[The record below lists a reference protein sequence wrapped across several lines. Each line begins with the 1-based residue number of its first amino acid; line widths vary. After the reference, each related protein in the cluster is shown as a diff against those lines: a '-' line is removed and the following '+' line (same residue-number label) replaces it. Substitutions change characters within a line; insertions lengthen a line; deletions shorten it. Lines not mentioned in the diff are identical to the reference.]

1 MNTEKCPHANY
12 VMIHCPNWKGSD
24 GKFELLSSV
33 KKPTAI
39 EWRYLLVRK
48 SLRTLLGSY
57 KIDIIIMNTDR
68 KKLY

>member
-1 MNTEKCPHANY
+1 
-12 VMIHCPNWKGSD
+12 MIHCPDWDGSD
-24 GKFELLSSV
+24 GKFQLLSSG
-33 KKPTAI
+33 KTKTKQKTAI
-39 EWRYLLVRK
+39 KWRYLLVRK